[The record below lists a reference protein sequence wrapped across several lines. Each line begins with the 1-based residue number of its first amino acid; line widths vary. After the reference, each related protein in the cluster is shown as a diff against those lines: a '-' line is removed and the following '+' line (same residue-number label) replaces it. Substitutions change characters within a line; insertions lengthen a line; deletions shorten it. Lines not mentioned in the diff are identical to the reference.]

1 MAAKKASSKST
12 AAKKRSPQAQVKKA
26 TPAKSVKKVTRPAP
40 VKPSSKDAG
49 AKTRKKATPSKGA
62 TKRASVTSAAPSKAS
77 KAKVARAP
85 KAAAKAKS
93 PAKSTVTAQPR
104 TKKAKAAR
112 APAPKAVKTTSKTG
126 KKAAPSSGS
135 GGSTGGVQTGQK
147 APGFELLDQSGKLV
161 RSSDLAGAPY
171 VLYFYPKDNT
181 PGCTQEACDFRDRF
195 SAFTRKKIRVFGV
208 SPDSAKSHQGFAG
221 KYQLPFPLLVDSDKK
236 LANAYGA
243 WAKKQNYGREY
254 FGIVRSTFVVD
265 ADGVVRNAW
274 RGVRVAGHAD
284 AVLAAAQEVG

>member
-62 TKRASVTSAAPSKAS
+62 TKRASVTSAAPSKTS
-77 KAKVARAP
+77 KAKGAHAP
-85 KAAAKAKS
+85 KAAAKTKS